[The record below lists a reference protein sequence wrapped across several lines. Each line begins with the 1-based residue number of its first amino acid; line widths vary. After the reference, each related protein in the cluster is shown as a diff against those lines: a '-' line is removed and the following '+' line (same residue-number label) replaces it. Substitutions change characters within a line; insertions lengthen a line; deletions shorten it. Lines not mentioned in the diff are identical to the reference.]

1 MKRNEWHDYADL
13 IEQVR
18 AVDDKA
24 AIYLDFVAPFKR
36 YFVPGGDLSACFV
49 FCETPQGHD
58 YWVQIADRLREN
70 RQ

>member
-1 MKRNEWHDYADL
+1 MKRNDWHDYADL

-18 AVDDKA
+18 AVDNA
-24 AIYLDFVAPFKR
+24 AAVYMDFVAPFSSG
-36 YFVPGGDLSACFV
+36 FVPGGDLSNCYV

-58 YWVQIADRLREN
+58 YWWQIIERLLEN